1 MNEEKDPVEILL
13 ERMRPAD
20 LNNDLMARLTAARGT
35 IAPARSH
42 WFGGIL
48 RWLTP
53 VGAVAAVA
61 LLTVKV
67 LDSGTAGTAVKPQ
80 SAGVATTP
88 VATKTMPVLVQ
99 DNMLKARE
107 MGVIVG
113 PNRQPY
119 QVMEY
124 QWVESETIVPGS
136 NAPAVRVETTRR
148 HIVPVELEVY

>member
-13 ERMRPAD
+13 ERMRPAE

-42 WFGGIL
+42 WLGGIL
-48 RWLTP
+48 RWLAP
-53 VGAVAAVA
+53 VGAVAGVA
-61 LLTVKV
+61 FLTVKV
-67 LDSGTAGTAVKPQ
+67 LESGPGAQPQ

-124 QWVESETIVPGS
+124 QWVESEMIVPGA